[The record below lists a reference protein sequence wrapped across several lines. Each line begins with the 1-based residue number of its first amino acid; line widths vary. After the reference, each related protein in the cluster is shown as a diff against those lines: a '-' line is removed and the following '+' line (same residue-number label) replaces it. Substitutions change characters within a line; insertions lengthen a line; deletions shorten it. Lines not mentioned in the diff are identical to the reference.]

1 MWTIFTFYFGPEI
14 SLYPD
19 SCVGRGIDTTAW
31 DTPRRKFTRGAS
43 SPEEQVHPRS
53 KFTRGA
59 SSREEQVHARSKFI
73 TELRSLLQSL
83 GSYVLQSRKS
93 AGHMSQLKPAAAKS
107 DAARGNDEPTPINQ
121 QTKLGEARA
130 AEPAPSKLD
139 NQHNTQAMP
148 VRTRTTAAA
157 VPQGQHTCTESRAQ
171 SLQ

>member
-1 MWTIFTFYFGPEI
+1 MCGAMWTIFTFYFGPEI

-43 SPEEQVHPRS
+43 SP
-53 KFTRGA
+53 
-59 SSREEQVHARSKFI
+59 EEQVHARSKFI

-107 DAARGNDEPTPINQ
+107 DAARGNDEINQ
-121 QTKLGEARA
+121 ETKLGEARA